1 MRKTLKSAQIIPIG
15 FFIFIM
21 IGTLLLMLPISTK
34 PSFSTSWIDA
44 LFTATTSICVTGLVT
59 VDTYMQWTVFG
70 KVVILFLIQI
80 GGLGVVSILTMML
93 IVLNKKITIKERVLI
108 RDSFNLDTID
118 GLVKF
123 LLKVVKGI
131 GIVEAIGTV
140 VYSFI
145 QYLLFVMR
153 VWILWDQIV

>member
-15 FFIFIM
+15 FFVFIM

-80 GGLGVVSILTMML
+80 GQ
-93 IVLNKKITIKERVLI
+93 
-108 RDSFNLDTID
+108 
-118 GLVKF
+118 
-123 LLKVVKGI
+123 
-131 GIVEAIGTV
+131 
-140 VYSFI
+140 
-145 QYLLFVMR
+145 QYYY
-153 VWILWDQIV
+153 